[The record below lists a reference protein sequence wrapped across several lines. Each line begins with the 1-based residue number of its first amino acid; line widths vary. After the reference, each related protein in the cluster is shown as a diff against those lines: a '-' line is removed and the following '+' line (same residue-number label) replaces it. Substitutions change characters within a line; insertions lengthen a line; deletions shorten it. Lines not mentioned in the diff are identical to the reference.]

1 MTAIRGVYEK
11 TKGSG
16 IYWIRYTDAKGA
28 YHREKVGR
36 RSDAITLYNKRQ
48 HERTLRRKMPEKF
61 HVKGVTFRE
70 LCDDALEYCA
80 AENNAK
86 STKEL
91 GYKINELLPVFG
103 DTKAEEITK
112 QDIIR
117 WLEAESKSREWKAS
131 SRNRWQAAFSLIF
144 RVGVDNEKIITN
156 PAARIRR
163 KTESEKVRFL
173 SADEEM
179 RLRKAITNHRHLDA
193 LDISLNTGMR
203 QSEQFSLHWRQVNLE
218 RRMLH
223 LPKTKNGKP
232 RHIPLNAV
240 ALAAF
245 ERLRSMGD
253 GKASAP
259 VFPNGR
265 EAQSAVQGARGWFKD
280 AVTRAAIHEYTWHC
294 NRHTFA
300 SRLVMAGVSLRTV
313 GELLGHR
320 TAQMVMRYSHLAPEH
335 TQDAVDRLVVTGT
348 TVAPVV
354 YEKRASSVSD

>member
-1 MTAIRGVYEK
+1 ME
-11 TKGSG
+11 
-16 IYWIRYTDAKGA
+16 
-28 YHREKVGR
+28 
-36 RSDAITLYNKRQ
+36 
-48 HERTLRRKMPEKF
+48 
-61 HVKGVTFRE
+61 
-70 LCDDALEYCA
+70 
-80 AENNAK
+80 AE
-86 STKEL
+86 
-91 GYKINELLPVFG
+91 
-103 DTKAEEITK
+103 TKA
-112 QDIIR
+112 
-117 WLEAESKSREWKAS
+117 REWKAS

-144 RVGVDNEKIITN
+144 RVGVDNEKITTN

-163 KTESEKVRFL
+163 KTESEKVRYL
-173 SADEEM
+173 SIDEEM
-179 RLRKAITNHRHLDA
+179 RLRKAITNTRHLDA

-203 QSEQFSLHWRQVNLE
+203 QSEQFSLHWRQVDLQ

-240 ALAAF
+240 AVAAF
-245 ERLRSMGD
+245 ERLRTKD
-253 GKASAP
+253 GKASSP

-265 EAQSAVQGARGWFKD
+265 EENQAVQGTRGWFKD

-335 TQDAVDRLVVTGT
+335 TQDAVDRLVATGT
-348 TVAPVV
+348 TVAPAVDDGSKSAV
-354 YEKRASSVSD
+354 NE